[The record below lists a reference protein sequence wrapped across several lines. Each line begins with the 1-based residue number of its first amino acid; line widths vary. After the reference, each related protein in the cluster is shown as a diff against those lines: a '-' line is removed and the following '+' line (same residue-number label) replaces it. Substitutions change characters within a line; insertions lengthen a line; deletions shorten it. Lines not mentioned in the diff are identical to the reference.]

1 MSNYGRLSEGLKIYR
16 DTMRGFIA
24 RRLRVAFPSG
34 DWFDTRVIP
43 YLPPQQAANLERDL
57 LRAREAGIIAKG
69 AGGPESVLDIQ
80 HFRHVIAASW
90 DEAFL
95 TTFKNKKV
103 LQWIREVGDERNTW
117 AHPPLGDLDPA
128 DVNRVLDSCARVLEF
143 IDQPAAKELKGLR
156 DGKKNAQDGTVGE
169 AGITLP
175 PVIEKH
181 APAKK
186 VEPVPQK
193 VVVSG
198 LRSWRD
204 VIAPRPDVQEGRYVM
219 SEFAAH
225 IGDVARGKAAPEYSD
240 PKEFFRRTYVT
251 EGMRELLISVVR
263 RLRGEG
269 GDPVLDLKTA
279 FGGGKTH
286 TMLAAYH
293 IASAASKLGDVPEVQ
308 QIFEKAGGPPP
319 KKVAVAVMVGTDL
332 DPVSMSS
339 RTMEETGGFE
349 INTFWGEMAYQLAG
363 QKGYR
368 IVQQHDA
375 EGTAPGANVLT
386 TLFAEAGPSI
396 ILIDEFVAFLRNLP
410 STTRKD
416 VRSGNF
422 NAHMTFCQSLSEAV
436 SRTPGVALL
445 ISVPESAIEFG
456 DARGQGIADQI
467 SNVFRRVGA
476 PWQPVGAREAY
487 EVVRR
492 RLFAELKDEAA
503 RDQTCEAFYKLYR
516 EGTDFPA
523 ECREPSFIEQMRSTY
538 PIHPEIFER
547 LYADWAG
554 SVQTFQKTRGVL
566 RLMADVIHR
575 LWLAKDPDPMIL
587 PGSLP
592 MYDPS
597 IRQQLL
603 GYLPENWNIPFDT
616 DIDGDASEAAQV
628 ERGNQRYGQV
638 QACRRL
644 TRTIMLGSVP
654 GKAHAGLEV
663 SRIMLGVALPGE
675 SVSTYGD
682 ALRTLSGRLGY
693 LYGTDNRYWFEVRP
707 NLNRVASDRI
717 ARVTDDDAQAEI
729 RRRLQEMRDTAEF
742 AAVHAAPAG
751 PVDVEDSQRARLVIL
766 GPESPHR
773 KDDSPA
779 VKSAASILDSRGTTP
794 RIYKNML
801 VFLAPDADSV
811 VALIEETKRY
821 IGWHGI
827 ASDGKTGAINLDK
840 GQQAQAEKQRDDASR
855 TIQARI
861 EDAYR
866 WLLVPEQK
874 GTDPVEWNVSSVTGG
889 GLGSIGSLAQ
899 RASNKVVTDGL
910 LITTWSPLLLK
921 RELDEWMWK
930 DGKPHIGLK
939 QVWSYLTTYMYF
951 SRLRDV
957 NVLIEAVKNGVRT
970 RDYFG
975 YADGMEGER
984 YLGLVFGEPA
994 RFVVVD
1000 DISVLVRPETAA
1012 KQVAAETPAPLPPA
1026 EPGPVLDGPGATASP
1041 ASAKPVLPRRFHAS
1055 TKLNPAKLASNAGQ
1069 VGDEIVQH
1077 LNALVGADVEVTI
1090 EVHAN
1095 VPEGIPENVVR
1106 TVSENAKTLKFDS
1119 WGFEEE

>member
-16 DTMRGFIA
+16 DTMRMFIA
-24 RRLRVAFPSG
+24 KRLRVAFPSG

-43 YLPPQQAANLERDL
+43 YVPPQQASNLQRDL
-57 LRAREAGIIAKG
+57 LRGQEEGIIAKG
-69 AGGPESVLDIQ
+69 AGGAESVLDIH
-80 HFRHVIAASW
+80 HFRQVIAANW
-90 DEAFL
+90 DEAFF
-95 TTFKNKKV
+95 TTFKSKKV
-103 LQWIREVGDERNTW
+103 LNWVREVGDERNVW

-128 DVNRVLDSCARVLEF
+128 DANRVLDSCARVLEYV
-143 IDQPAAKELKGLR
+143 DKAKSEELKALR
-156 DGKKNAQDGTVGE
+156 DGKKDVKQGSPPEDVVV
-169 AGITLP
+169 LP
-175 PVIEKH
+175 PTVEKSAPSKAS
-181 APAKK
+181 APAAPKAAMT
-186 VEPVPQK
+186 
-193 VVVSG
+193 G
-198 LRSWRD
+198 LRPWRD
-204 VIAPRPDVQEGRYVM
+204 VIAPRQDVQSGKYVM

-225 IGDVARGKAAPEYSD
+225 IGDVARGKAAPEYGD

-251 EGMRELLISVVR
+251 QGMQDLLTSVVR

-293 IASAASKLGDVPEVQ
+293 LAKAGSKLADVPDVK
-308 QIFEKAGGPPP
+308 QIYELAGGEPP
-319 KKVAVAVMVGTDL
+319 KEVAVAVLVGTDL
-332 DPVSMSS
+332 DPVSMAG

-363 QKGYR
+363 HKGYK
-368 IVQQHDA
+368 ILQEHDA
-375 EGTAPGANVLT
+375 QGTAPGANKLT
-386 TLFAEAGPSI
+386 ELFAEAGPSI
-396 ILIDEFVAFLRNLP
+396 ILIDELVAYLRNLP

-436 SRTPGVALL
+436 SKTPGVVLL
-445 ISVPESAIEFG
+445 VSVPESVIEFG

-467 SNVFRRVGA
+467 SNVFRRIGA

-492 RLFAELKDEAA
+492 RLFADITDEAA

-516 EGTDFPA
+516 EGSDFPV
-523 ECREPSFIEQMRSTY
+523 ECREPSFAERMRQTF

-547 LYADWAG
+547 LYIDWAG
-554 SVQTFQKTRGVL
+554 SVQSFQRTRGVL
-566 RLMADVIHR
+566 RLMADVIQR
-575 LWLAKDPDPMIL
+575 LWQAKDPDPMIL

-592 MYDPS
+592 MYDPAV
-597 IRQQLL
+597 RQQLL

-616 DIDGDASEAAQV
+616 DIDGDTCEAAQI
-628 ERGNQRYGQV
+628 ERSNQRFGQV

-644 TRTIMLGSVP
+644 TRTVMLGSVP
-654 GKAHAGLEV
+654 GKAHSGLEV
-663 SRIMLGVALPGE
+663 SRIMLGAALPGE
-675 SVSTYGD
+675 DVSRYGD
-682 ALRTLSGRLGY
+682 ALRTLSGRLSY

-707 NLNRVASDRI
+707 NLNKVASDRI
-717 ARVTDDDAQAEI
+717 ARVTDEEAQVDI

-773 KDDSPA
+773 KDDSA
-779 VKSAASILDSRGTTP
+779 ALKASAAILDSRGTTP
-794 RIYKNML
+794 RIHKNML
-801 VFLAPDADSV
+801 VFLAGDADSLV
-811 VALIEETKRY
+811 SVMEETKRY
-821 IGWHGI
+821 IGWHSI

-840 GQQAQAEKQRDDASR
+840 GQQSQAEKQRDDASR
-855 TIQARI
+855 TIAARLD
-861 EDAYR
+861 DAYK

-874 GTDPVEWNVSSVTGG
+874 GTDPVEWNVSSVTSG
-889 GLGSIGSLAQ
+889 GLGSIGSLPQ

-939 QVWSYLTTYMYF
+939 QAWSYLTTYMYF

-957 NVLIEAVKNGVRT
+957 NVLVEAVKNGVRT

-975 YADGMEGER
+975 YADGIEGER

-994 RFVVVD
+994 RSVTVD
-1000 DISVLVRPETAA
+1000 DISVLVQPEPAA
-1012 KQVAAETPAPLPPA
+1012 KQIAAETPEPTQTPEPTPAPGGGGAAPPA
-1026 EPGPVLDGPGATASP
+1026 P
-1041 ASAKPVLPRRFHAS
+1041 AKPVLPRRFHAS
-1055 TKLNPAKLASNAGQ
+1055 TKLNASKLASNAGQ

-1077 LNALVGADVEVTI
+1077 LNALVGSDVEVTI
-1090 EVHAN
+1090 EVHAS
-1095 VPEGIPENVVR
+1095 VPDGIPENVVR